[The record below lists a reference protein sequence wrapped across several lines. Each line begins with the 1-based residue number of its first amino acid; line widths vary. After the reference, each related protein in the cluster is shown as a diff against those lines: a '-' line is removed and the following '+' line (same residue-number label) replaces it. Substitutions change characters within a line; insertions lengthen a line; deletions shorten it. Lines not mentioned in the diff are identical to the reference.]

1 MRESVWEITE
11 FPFTELLEHA
21 CKGSDA
27 MLGTP
32 LSKSEGR
39 GALSMNG

>member
-32 LSKSEGR
+32 LSKKCVKAE
-39 GALSMNG
+39 AHYP